1 MLEIKEY
8 MKNRDRR
15 EHDAFEKKST
25 FQMTC
30 TGSEEEEGDRL
41 GCGSVQ

>member
-30 TGSEEEEGDRL
+30 IGSEEEEGDRL
-41 GCGSVQ
+41 GYGSVQ